1 MKVFLKYISKNMF
14 EKKGRLC
21 LLIFSIAMSTALLVA
36 STGLIDIIFDSFTK
50 PYEAALVSEIG
61 ISSATDDPFFDT
73 ADIDSDKL
81 SNLNP
86 ELRVMGIIND
96 DDKIRYVQLHGK
108 ESYDGKLKEGTND
121 FIESFSEGSETTCL
135 LSERVANSLSLKNGD
150 TIKLFISGQEV
161 TFTIKAIAVND
172 GIFYADTG
180 NTFHIVVPYEY
191 LNNKMNADGKY
202 SYIGADVKGNI
213 KDFIKAF
220 NNEHSELTAYELS
233 SELESDTSITA
244 LLYSM
249 MTIIVIVSSIIIH
262 GVFKLIMTERLTVIG
277 TFMSQ
282 GATKKKIERII
293 LLEGLMYSIIGG
305 IVGCALGET
314 LLFVIGRLISPLAEY
329 GIYTPFNINPMHIV
343 IGMVF
348 AAVLSIVSAYTPVR
362 SIRKYEVKD
371 VILNRTENVQ
381 KKKTIKIIAGII
393 FLGFSIIVAVFDGKH
408 ETPAS
413 VISILT
419 AFAGVILLTP
429 TIVKYLAGFLA
440 KVFKNNTTVYLT
452 MNNIKTSKLL
462 RNNIVLVVVSLSAV
476 LLISSFGVSMT
487 DLVTGAYND
496 IKYDYSIN
504 NIMENG
510 SDKATTDLIL
520 EKLNSTPGIDTTT
533 IVTSGWNQAAMDGET
548 IILSPSD
555 GIAIGKMMN
564 NYTPLIKEHEEE
576 LIAYDASTD
585 NQVIITTK
593 TAKAINKKKGDT
605 VTIEYNS
612 RKVDFTVAGIYD
624 GKVWN
629 NGIMALI
636 KPEAARE
643 IFNITEAGDINF
655 CLDGTRSAE
664 EVEADFKPYLSSLG
678 ATYTTKAE
686 DCKNNNDSNAMVVK
700 VMAVFSY
707 LALIIASIGIFNNIT
722 ISFHQRKKEFAVM
735 SSVGMT
741 TKRRKNM
748 ILTESIFSAL
758 ISIIITI
765 PFMVLLTTLFTGAT
779 YFIGIPMVTSLSWL
793 TIPKFSAA
801 VIVIIFIASL
811 GAMKKSK
818 KLSIVQELKYE

>member
-1 MKVFLKYISKNMF
+1 MVDVVM
-14 EKKGRLC
+14 
-21 LLIFSIAMSTALLVA
+21 
-36 STGLIDIIFDSFTK
+36 DSLNA
-50 PYEAALVSEIG
+50 PYEAGHLSDLMIT
-61 ISSATDDPFFDT
+61 SRKDDPYMKEG
-73 ADIDSDKL
+73 DIKDEGLKDVVYL
-81 SNLNP
+81 LQTTG
-86 ELRVMGIIND
+86 VINEN
-96 DDKIRYVQLHGK
+96 DKIKYVSLQGRKAYEGNMIEGNTDFLAEKKAADQPSCIISKRIADSLNLGKGSTISLYLAGNKVTFQVTAISANENENLFYGDTK
-108 ESYDGKLKEGTND
+108 ESFN
-121 FIESFSEGSETTCL
+121 L
-135 LSERVANSLSLKNGD
+135 L
-150 TIKLFISGQEV
+150 
-161 TFTIKAIAVND
+161 
-172 GIFYADTG
+172 
-180 NTFHIVVPYEY
+180 VPYEF
-191 LNNKMNADGKY
+191 LNEKMQAHGGYNVALANVKEGEASAFADSFNEANKDYNAVAH
-202 SYIGADVKGNI
+202 SSSVIGND
-213 KDFIKAF
+213 
-220 NNEHSELTAYELS
+220 
-233 SELESDTSITA
+233 SIT
-244 LLYSM
+244 LGLYFM
-249 MTIIVIVSSIIIH
+249 MAIVAIVSAIIIH
-262 GVFKLIMTERLTVIG
+262 GVFKLILTERMATIG

-413 VISILT
+413 VISMLT

-496 IKYDYSIN
+496 LKYDYSIN

-533 IVTSGWNQAAMDGET
+533 IVTDGWNQAAMDGET

-636 KPEAARE
+636 KPEVARE
-643 IFNITEAGDINF
+643 IFNITEAGGINF

-722 ISFHQRKKEFAVM
+722 ISFHQRTKEFAVM

-811 GAMKKSK
+811 STMKKSK

>member
-50 PYEAALVSEIG
+50 PYEAAQVSEIG
-61 ISSATDDPFFDT
+61 ISSATDDPFFDA

-393 FLGFSIIVAVFDGKH
+393 SLGFSIIVAVFDGKH

-413 VISILT
+413 VISMLT

-496 IKYDYSIN
+496 LKYDYSIN

-533 IVTSGWNQAAMDGET
+533 IVTDGWNQAAMDGET

-636 KPEAARE
+636 KPEVARE
-643 IFNITEAGDINF
+643 IFNITEAGGINF

-686 DCKNNNDSNAMVVK
+686 DCKNNNDNNAMVVK

-811 GAMKKSK
+811 STMKKSK